1 MPDSQLIYNEVHL
14 NNYEYDEKNKYIIA
28 LLLLSNLFTGCEIG
42 FLDNEAFSDLTREGY
57 YENYLI
63 MRLL

>member
-1 MPDSQLIYNEVHL
+1 MMK
-14 NNYEYDEKNKYIIA
+14 KNKYIIA

-57 YENYLI
+57 YEKLSDSDAAYDPVPFNGCICFYK
-63 MRLL
+63 

>member
-1 MPDSQLIYNEVHL
+1 MK
-14 NNYEYDEKNKYIIA
+14 KNKYIIA

-57 YENYLI
+57 YEKLSDCIAVWRILREFYL
-63 MRLL
+63 

>member
-1 MPDSQLIYNEVHL
+1 MMK
-14 NNYEYDEKNKYIIA
+14 KNKYIIA

-57 YENYLI
+57 YEKLSDYENDKMIFRDSSLNQS
-63 MRLL
+63 